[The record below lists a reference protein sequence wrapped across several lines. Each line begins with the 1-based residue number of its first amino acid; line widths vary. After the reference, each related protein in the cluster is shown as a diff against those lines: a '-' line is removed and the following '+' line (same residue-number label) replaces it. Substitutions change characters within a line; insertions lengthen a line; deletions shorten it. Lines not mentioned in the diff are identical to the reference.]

1 MSNKRAKALAGQIIG
16 MAIVAAW
23 AIGSGW
29 LANQPTGVSILAV
42 LVWFGVL
49 ALMVVRNIF

>member
-1 MSNKRAKALAGQIIG
+1 MSNKRATALAGGIVA

-23 AIGSGW
+23 AIFSGW
-29 LANQPTGVSILAV
+29 LASQPINVSILAV
-42 LVWFGVL
+42 LGWFGVL